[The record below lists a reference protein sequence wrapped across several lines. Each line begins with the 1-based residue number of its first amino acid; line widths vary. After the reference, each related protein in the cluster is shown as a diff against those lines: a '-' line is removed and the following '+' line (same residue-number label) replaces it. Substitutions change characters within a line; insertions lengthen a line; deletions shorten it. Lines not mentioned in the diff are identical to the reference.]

1 MKFRHN
7 KKRNTAFI
15 YEVLIVEYS
24 KASMSGDS
32 SKKNKLI
39 NLLKKYFSKETLLKK
54 DLYIYKS
61 FEKTSDLDSDMKVKL
76 IKEAK
81 SQFSLLDR
89 KKIFRQ
95 QTNLINEINKNI
107 GFSAWDN
114 FVSNYKK
121 LATIN
126 QTLNKTLPPKK
137 QILVEKKLINMLAQ
151 QDSEKKPFP
160 NINNLAVKTFVKK
173 FNEEYDQLLEYEQKK
188 LLEKYITSYNDDG
201 LEFKMYFYEEIDRL
215 KSLLNQKVGKNTS
228 LLSEK
233 LQKIID
239 RVGKYNERSLDR
251 SLITEV
257 MQIQS
262 LVKEINQ

>member
-1 MKFRHN
+1 MKFKHN

-15 YEVLIVEYS
+15 YEVLIVELS
-24 KASMSGDS
+24 KASMSSDNN
-32 SKKNKLI
+32 KKNKLV
-39 NLLKKYFSKETLLKK
+39 NLLKEHFSKKSPLRR
-54 DLYIYKS
+54 DLDIYKS
-61 FEKTSDLDSDMKVKL
+61 FEKTSDLDEDMVTKL
-76 IKEAK
+76 VQEAK
-81 SQFSLLDR
+81 SQFNSLDR
-89 KKIFRQ
+89 KKIFSQ
-95 QTNLINEINKNI
+95 QTNLINEINKNF

-114 FVSNYKK
+114 FVPNYKK

-126 QTLNKTLPPKK
+126 QTLNKVLPPKK
-137 QILVEKKLINMLAQ
+137 QILVEKKLINLLIQ

-160 NINNLAVKTFVKK
+160 NVNKLAVKTFVKK

-215 KSLLNQKVGKNTS
+215 KNILNKKISKDGVV
-228 LLSEK
+228 LSEK
-233 LQKIID
+233 LQKITD
-239 RVGKYNERSLDR
+239 RISDYNKRSLDR
-251 SLITEV
+251 ALITEV

>member
-24 KASMSGDS
+24 KASMSGDGN
-32 SKKNKLI
+32 KKNKLI
-39 NLLKKYFSKETLLKK
+39 NLLKKHFSKETLLRK
-54 DLYIYKS
+54 DLDIYKS

-81 SQFSLLDR
+81 SQFGLLDR
-89 KKIFRQ
+89 KKIFSQ

-151 QDSEKKPFP
+151 QDSEKNPFP

-173 FNEEYDQLLEYEQKK
+173 FNEEYDQLLEHEQKK

-215 KSLLNQKVGKNTS
+215 KNLLNKKVGKNTS

-239 RVGKYNERSLDR
+239 RVDKYSERSLDR
-251 SLITEV
+251 TLITEV